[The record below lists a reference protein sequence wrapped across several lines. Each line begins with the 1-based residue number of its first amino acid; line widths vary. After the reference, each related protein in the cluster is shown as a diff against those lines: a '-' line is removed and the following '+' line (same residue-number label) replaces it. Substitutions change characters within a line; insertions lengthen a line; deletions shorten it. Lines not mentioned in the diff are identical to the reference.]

1 MSLSSIQEKIFSLS
15 WEPALILLAA
25 VVGAEATAAQTPEL
39 ARIVARHVTAI
50 GGQKRLDSIQSF
62 QMSAIVNERGTLH
75 PLFIDRRRPN
85 LLRVRM
91 MHGGDLV
98 FTEVYTGTGSWEGA
112 PGKENCAPDSGARNA
127 TRRAAEEFDD
137 PLLAALSH
145 DATAQLKGRVRLGGQ
160 DLYQIDVTQTDGNQG
175 SYFLDSHSFLLNRV
189 RNHRPMHPGEP
200 SRLVEL
206 VLDDYRPL
214 SGVLFAF
221 RSIERD
227 VETGEPLT
235 VGLLLWGEANVPVT
249 GDPYAIPATCH

>member
-127 TRRAAEEFDD
+127 TR
-137 PLLAALSH
+137 
-145 DATAQLKGRVRLGGQ
+145 
-160 DLYQIDVTQTDGNQG
+160 
-175 SYFLDSHSFLLNRV
+175 
-189 RNHRPMHPGEP
+189 
-200 SRLVEL
+200 
-206 VLDDYRPL
+206 
-214 SGVLFAF
+214 
-221 RSIERD
+221 
-227 VETGEPLT
+227 
-235 VGLLLWGEANVPVT
+235 
-249 GDPYAIPATCH
+249 